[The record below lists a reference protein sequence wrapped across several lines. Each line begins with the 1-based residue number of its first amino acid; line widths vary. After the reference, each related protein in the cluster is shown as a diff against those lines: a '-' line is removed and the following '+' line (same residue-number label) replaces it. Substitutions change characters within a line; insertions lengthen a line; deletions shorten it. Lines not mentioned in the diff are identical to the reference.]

1 MTAASSSVNISLWEE
16 VVDGTGGWYQLP
28 ASSFQ
33 LPASSFQLPA
43 SSFQL
48 PASSF
53 QLPASSYE
61 LRALTDS

>member
-1 MTAASSSVNISLWEE
+1 MTAASSSVMISLWEE

-43 SSFQL
+43 SS
-48 PASSF
+48 
-53 QLPASSYE
+53 YE